1 MISNDE
7 IEQAFRE
14 GLEAGRPKW
23 IPVDDRLPEYDK
35 TVLVINDDG
44 YMHTAIRTERS
55 IELDNWQIKFGAYP
69 CDNDCWDRDE
79 QGTITHWMPLP
90 EPPKEE

>member
-23 IPVDDRLPEYDK
+23 IPVDDRLPDYGER
-35 TVLVINDDG
+35 VLVINEAYTEDQRYTMYNVG
-44 YMHTAIRTERS
+44 CTIRSPSLNFTFWGR
-55 IELDNWQIKFGAYP
+55 K
-69 CDNDCWDRDE
+69 
-79 QGTITHWMPLP
+79 ITHWRPLP